1 MSLAVA
7 TALTLL
13 VIVLTRLVPGMVWRW
28 PARDSAYHM
37 LLRREL
43 RRNRLRMPPRIS
55 PMLLEDR
62 QTYPWFYHQLL
73 ALLPE
78 SWLTRMPSLPSTIVD
93 GALAMLVMLVAAR
106 LAPLAAPAVD
116 PIWCATAAGLL
127 FATAPALLLPG
138 IGPRAHDVTPRPL
151 GELLVAVALFGTGF
165 WLDGGGWLALVVATL
180 GASLALLTS
189 KFAAQVQLFF
199 VPVMAIAMADAAPL
213 LLLPLALLGA
223 IALSGGRYLHV
234 LVAQWRHLG
243 LFRRRLQHDH
253 VLLRDRNDWRALLG
267 AGAAALRGGGRAACR
282 ETARLAEHNTW
293 LQLLLR
299 NVLLLGATG
308 AVIFAGLPTWSGG
321 GAGAGRWLLA
331 WLLAPLAPFVLTSL
345 RAWRFLGEAERYP
358 EYAVPAAAVVAA
370 LVLAQVPG
378 DTRLLLSGLYLA
390 SLALSLGYGVARRR
404 FNSLRTPVGVHDGLV
419 RFLRTRPRGEVTL
432 AIPWHTAFAVAPV
445 TEQRYLV
452 GNDGGYWAREY
463 DRMFVRYPWPVPDL
477 DYWRERFG
485 ASLVVVEPGLIEA
498 EQDPALLYD
507 MTCRRPVWRDG
518 RFEVYE
524 L

>member
-1 MSLAVA
+1 MSLATA

-13 VIVLTRLVPGMVWRW
+13 VIVLTRLLPGMVWRW

-43 RRNRLRMPPRIS
+43 RRNGLRMPHRIS

-62 QTYPWFYHQLL
+62 QTYPWFYHQFL

-78 SWLTRMPSLPSTIVD
+78 SWLARMPSLPSTIID
-93 GALAMLVMLVAAR
+93 GALAILVMHVAAH
-106 LAPLAAPAVD
+106 LAPLAAPALD
-116 PIWCATAAGLL
+116 PVWCAMTAGLL

-151 GELLVAVALFGTGF
+151 GELLVAVALFGAGS
-165 WLDGGGWLALVVATL
+165 WLDGGGWLGLGVAAL

-189 KFAAQVQLFF
+189 KFAAQVLLFF
-199 VPVMAIAMADAAPL
+199 VPAMAIAMDSAAPL
-213 LLLPLALLGA
+213 VLLPLALLGA
-223 IALSGGRYLHV
+223 TALSAGRYLHV
-234 LVAQWRHLG
+234 LAAQWRHLG

-253 VLLRDRNDWRALLG
+253 VLLRDRNDWGALLR
-267 AGAAALRGGGRAACR
+267 AAAAVLRGGGPAARR
-282 ETARLAEHNTW
+282 EAARLAEHNTW

-308 AVIFAGLPTWSGG
+308 AVILAGLPTWSGDG
-321 GAGAGRWLLA
+321 SNAGRWLLA
-331 WLLAPLAPFVLTSL
+331 WLLAPLVPFVLTSL

-358 EYAVPAAAVVAA
+358 EYAVPAAAIVAA
-370 LVLAQVPG
+370 LVLAQVPA
-378 DTRLLLSGLYLA
+378 DSRLLLSGLYLA
-390 SLALSLGYGVARRR
+390 SLALSHGYGVARRR
-404 FNSLRTPVGVHDGLV
+404 FNSVRTPVGVHDGLV

-445 TEQRYLV
+445 TEQNYLV

-463 DRMFVRYPWPVPDL
+463 HRIFVRYPWPVPDL

-485 ASLVVVEPGLIEA
+485 ASLVVIEPGLIEA
-498 EQDPALLYD
+498 EQDPTLRYD
-507 MTCRRPVWRDG
+507 TAGRRPVWRDG

>member
-1 MSLAVA
+1 MSLAAA

-223 IALSGGRYLHV
+223 IAL
-234 LVAQWRHLG
+234 
-243 LFRRRLQHDH
+243 
-253 VLLRDRNDWRALLG
+253 
-267 AGAAALRGGGRAACR
+267 
-282 ETARLAEHNTW
+282 
-293 LQLLLR
+293 
-299 NVLLLGATG
+299 
-308 AVIFAGLPTWSGG
+308 
-321 GAGAGRWLLA
+321 
-331 WLLAPLAPFVLTSL
+331 
-345 RAWRFLGEAERYP
+345 
-358 EYAVPAAAVVAA
+358 
-370 LVLAQVPG
+370 
-378 DTRLLLSGLYLA
+378 
-390 SLALSLGYGVARRR
+390 
-404 FNSLRTPVGVHDGLV
+404 
-419 RFLRTRPRGEVTL
+419 
-432 AIPWHTAFAVAPV
+432 
-445 TEQRYLV
+445 
-452 GNDGGYWAREY
+452 
-463 DRMFVRYPWPVPDL
+463 
-477 DYWRERFG
+477 
-485 ASLVVVEPGLIEA
+485 
-498 EQDPALLYD
+498 
-507 MTCRRPVWRDG
+507 
-518 RFEVYE
+518 
-524 L
+524 